1 MKKKAQRV
9 ACKVLRND
17 TVDNRFCV
25 MQLEAAT
32 IARDAV
38 PGQFVMVK
46 PNRADDPLLRRPL
59 GVHRVKGGTIRLLY
73 EVIGK
78 GTALL
83 SRVKPGDSV
92 DVIGP
97 LGNGFPL
104 LPKTEDRSAVLIAG
118 GMGVAPLLFLAER
131 LAGKKPLVLLGAK
144 KRPGILC
151 EGEFRALGCRVCVAT
166 DDGSRG
172 FKGSVSALLS
182 HTLSTADYGL
192 RTLYACGPRAMLKAV
207 ARIAAAKRMPA
218 YVSLEA
224 HLSCGFGA
232 CLGCAV
238 ATVDG
243 YMRVCKEG
251 PVFEARQLIWEE
263 E

>member
-1 MKKKAQRV
+1 MKSKARQYTG
-9 ACKVLRND
+9 KVLGNESA
-17 TVDNRFCV
+17 DNRFCV
-25 MQLEAAT
+25 MTLEAAT

-46 PNRADDPLLRRPL
+46 PNRADEPLLGRPL
-59 GVHRVKGGTIRLLY
+59 GVHRAERGTIQLLY
-73 EVIGK
+73 EVVGK

-83 SRVKPGDSV
+83 SRVRTGEYL

-104 LPKTEDRSAVLIAG
+104 LSNTGSRSAVLIAG

-131 LAGKKPLVLLGAK
+131 LARAKLLVLLGAK
-144 KRPGILC
+144 TRQRILC
-151 EGEFRALGCRVCVAT
+151 ERQFRALGCRVCVAT
-166 DDGSRG
+166 DDGSQG
-172 FKGSVSALLS
+172 FQGPVSALFCREI
-182 HTLSTADYGL
+182 STTDYGL

-207 ARIAAAKRMPA
+207 ARIAAARKVPA
-218 YVSLEA
+218 HLSLEA

-232 CLGCAV
+232 CLGCTI

-243 YMRVCKEG
+243 YKRVCKEG